1 LEKNMKNILFY
12 TMYFPVHTDVNTNTD
27 TSLREFCNIIC
38 NNREHRKSEHL
49 WFSGFAKNQRS
60 KHFFIPA
67 SSSHTQVHEVSDSPL

>member
-27 TSLREFCNIIC
+27 MSLRELCNIIC

-49 WFSGFAKNQRS
+49 
-60 KHFFIPA
+60 
-67 SSSHTQVHEVSDSPL
+67 